1 MYYFYIFRCKDKTLY
16 SGMTKDLKRRE
27 AEHNA
32 GKGSAYVRSR
42 GGGRIIYH
50 EKFRT
55 LSKALKREI
64 QVKKFTKLKKL
75 ELIKN
80 GGSN

>member
-1 MYYFYIFRCKDKTLY
+1 MYYFYILRCKDKTLY
-16 SGMTKDLKRRE
+16 SGITKDLKRRE
-27 AEHNA
+27 TEHNT

-42 GGGRIIYH
+42 GGGKIIYH

-55 LSKALKREI
+55 INKALKREI
-64 QVKKFTKLKKL
+64 QVKKFAKTAKL

-80 GGSN
+80 SSHN